1 MRLVTIGTG
10 SAAPFADRGPPAHWV
25 EAGPQRL
32 LLDCGPGTLQR
43 CAALGVPWGDVTH
56 VALTHFHAD
65 HCAELPHLLTALRWG
80 QTPGRAAPLTLLGPP
95 GVAGWLERLA
105 AAFGDGVR
113 DPGFPLLV
121 REVTPEDVLD
131 LGDGVTLRSL
141 PVPHTPESVAY
152 SVSCGAARL
161 VYTGDTGEDDALA
174 AWAAG
179 CGVLLAEC
187 SLPEAEA
194 IPGHLTPARAG
205 RLAAAVRPGLL
216 VLTHFYPSVLAED
229 IVALVRTHWD
239 GPCAVATDG
248 GTFLLEE

>member
-10 SAAPFADRGPPAHWV
+10 SAAPFVDRGPPAHWV
-25 EAGPQRL
+25 EAGALRL
-32 LLDCGPGTLQR
+32 LLDCGPGTLHR
-43 CAALGVPWGDVTH
+43 CAVLGIPWGDVTH

-80 QTPGRAAPLTLLGPP
+80 QTPGRSTPLTLLGPP
-95 GVAGWLERLA
+95 GLSGWLARLA
-105 AAFGDGVR
+105 GAFGDGVR
-113 DPGFPLLV
+113 DPGFPLVV
-121 REVTPEDVLD
+121 REVTPDETVD
-131 LGDGVTLRSL
+131 LGDGVALRSL

-152 SVSCGAARL
+152 SVARGAARL
-161 VYTGDTGEDDALA
+161 VYTGDTDVDDALA

-194 IPGHLTPARAG
+194 IAGHLTPARAG
-205 RLAAAVRPGLL
+205 QLAAAVRPGQV

-229 IVALVRTHWD
+229 IVAQLRAYWD
-239 GPCAVATDG
+239 GPCTVATDG
-248 GTFLLEE
+248 RTFLIEE